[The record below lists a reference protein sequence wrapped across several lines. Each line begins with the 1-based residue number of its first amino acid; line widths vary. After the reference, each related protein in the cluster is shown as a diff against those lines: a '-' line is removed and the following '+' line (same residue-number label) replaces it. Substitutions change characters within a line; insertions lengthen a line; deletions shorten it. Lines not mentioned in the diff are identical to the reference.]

1 MIESR
6 VEVWLWLRA
15 PGGGPGVPHEHHPAH
30 DKPMVFAQP
39 VRVGDHVMLAE
50 ADGCIRQWVVG
61 SVVHYP
67 QGNPDSEDFR
77 TTTTHVVAVLG

>member
-1 MIESR
+1 
-6 VEVWLWLRA
+6 
-15 PGGGPGVPHEHHPAH
+15 
-30 DKPMVFAQP
+30 MVFAQP